1 MIKINL
7 IPPELVAKKEE
18 ARLRS
23 KAYLAFF
30 LLVVVLA
37 LLAVF
42 QYQRVAGFKTEIA
55 KINREIEKIA
65 PEVSKAK
72 AIQKDIK
79 AMTKEVAVLFSL
91 VQQQTLFSRSL
102 DELSKILPEHIWL
115 TRVFF
120 DEENLR
126 FSGTADNV
134 HSAEV
139 YDFVHPLEN
148 SLYFKSVQ
156 PPTQSNST
164 IGDRETI
171 NFNLN
176 CKNESPF

>member
-30 LLVVVLA
+30 LLIVVLA
-37 LLAVF
+37 LVAIF
-42 QYQRVAGFKTEIA
+42 EYQRVAGFKAEIA

-65 PEVSKAK
+65 PEASKAK

-79 AMTKEVAVLFSL
+79 AMTKEVHVLFSL
-91 VQQQTLFSRSL
+91 LQKQTLFSRAL

-115 TRVFF
+115 TRIFL
-120 DEENLR
+120 DQENLR
-126 FSGTADNV
+126 LSGTAESV

-148 SLYFKSVQ
+148 SLYFKAVQ
-156 PPTQSNST
+156 PPTPSNGM
-164 IGDRETI
+164 IGDTETI
-171 NFNLN
+171 NFNMN
-176 CKNESPF
+176 CKNEFPF